1 VETPALDNIQS
12 LAYFTP
18 ELALCAAVLLIIIW
32 DLVVKGRAK
41 VPGILAIGLSA
52 LAVSAGVSVFSL
64 VRDAAPQNL
73 FYGLLAFDRF
83 SNLFRLV
90 FAFVTA
96 AIMIFSIPSD
106 DPNEPTR
113 RDPGEF
119 FCLLI
124 VLTLGMNLMAESRHL
139 LMIYLSLEM
148 VSVISFVMAGFKIN
162 DGKSSE
168 AALKYV
174 IFGGVAS
181 GIMLYGMSWIFGLTQ
196 SLYLGECATRIAALT
211 AAQGKVPEVVF
222 IGTVCMMAGFGYKIS
237 AAPFHMWTP
246 DVYEGAPT
254 AVTAFL
260 SVGPKAAG
268 FAVLIRFFADALS
281 AQEVADATSKVIV
294 ESPWPVIAGCLAMA
308 TMTIGNL
315 SALGQ
320 DNVKRM
326 LAYSSVAH
334 AGYMLLGFCVFNEAG
349 VAAIVFYVVTYCFMN
364 LGAFLVVMAVAER
377 SNGDETVN
385 AFRGLGRRAPIV
397 AVVMAVFLFSLT
409 GLPPMAGFIGK
420 FYIFSAL
427 LRAGGT
433 WNWVLAVVGVLN
445 SVVSLFYYA
454 RVLRAMYLEKS
465 EVTEP
470 TIVRRLFGTTSV
482 LLAVP
487 TLILGVYWGP
497 VYDFVARSLSM
508 VR

>member
-1 VETPALDNIQS
+1 
-12 LAYFTP
+12 
-18 ELALCAAVLLIIIW
+18 
-32 DLVVKGRAK
+32 
-41 VPGILAIGLSA
+41 
-52 LAVSAGVSVFSL
+52 
-64 VRDAAPQNL
+64 
-73 FYGLLAFDRF
+73 
-83 SNLFRLV
+83 
-90 FAFVTA
+90 
-96 AIMIFSIPSD
+96 
-106 DPNEPTR
+106 
-113 RDPGEF
+113 
-119 FCLLI
+119 
-124 VLTLGMNLMAESRHL
+124 
-139 LMIYLSLEM
+139 
-148 VSVISFVMAGFKIN
+148 
-162 DGKSSE
+162 
-168 AALKYV
+168 
-174 IFGGVAS
+174 
-181 GIMLYGMSWIFGLTQ
+181 
-196 SLYLGECATRIAALT
+196 
-211 AAQGKVPEVVF
+211 
-222 IGTVCMMAGFGYKIS
+222 
-237 AAPFHMWTP
+237 
-246 DVYEGAPT
+246 
-254 AVTAFL
+254 
-260 SVGPKAAG
+260 
-268 FAVLIRFFADALS
+268 
-281 AQEVADATSKVIV
+281 
-294 ESPWPVIAGCLAMA
+294 MA